1 MHQVWECS
9 KKCRQRNRVQYT
21 YLFFNICQVT
31 PTVPLWQTF
40 TLPVLRMAPPVKAC
54 LGPQTEPSVVET
66 GFCGGSVGFMWTNRL
81 PLYTSTYAA
90 QNSIWLYCDSSLPA
104 WILMRTGTVGGWK
117 ESNGDR
123 VFQVQVCS
131 DFIQLFLG
139 TLKGL
144 FLLEGFTDIW
154 TFFFKLLLQLKLL
167 AWPLHKNMRFGH

>member
-1 MHQVWECS
+1 MIAMHQVWEYS
-9 KKCRQRNRVQYT
+9 KKCRQRNRVQYS

-117 ESNGDR
+117 KSNGER

-144 FLLEGFTDIW
+144 FLLDD
-154 TFFFKLLLQLKLL
+154 LLGRVLVIYELSFL
-167 AWPLHKNMRFGH
+167 NYYYGSNY